1 LETINRCPLCN
12 SSEFN
17 PHQEVKDYTA
27 SNEVFQ
33 IVACKNCRFLT
44 TNPRPSAVEISKY
57 YQSDKYISHTGGG
70 KSLFDRIYLFARNF
84 SLQWKHDTVAR
95 YQEPGSLLD
104 FGCGT
109 GEFLNR
115 CQKHGWKVS
124 GVEPSDDA
132 RAKATQLIGKYMA
145 ATISELPETKY
156 DAITLWHVLEHVH
169 ALADTL
175 QTITGQLKTG
185 GTIFIAVPNYQSPD
199 GGHYQAHWAG
209 YDVPRHLWHFS
220 TETMT
225 ALLKKVGLK
234 IVEIKPMKLDAFY
247 VSLLS
252 EGYRNPNKPKWLA
265 ATTAFIRG
273 LRSNVAAAKTTNH
286 SSLIY
291 IAKHA

>member
-1 LETINRCPLCN
+1 M
-12 SSEFN
+12 
-17 PHQEVKDYTA
+17 
-27 SNEVFQ
+27 
-33 IVACKNCRFLT
+33 
-44 TNPRPSAVEISKY
+44 
-57 YQSDKYISHTGGG
+57 
-70 KSLFDRIYLFARNF
+70 
-84 SLQWKHDTVAR
+84 
-95 YQEPGSLLD
+95 
-104 FGCGT
+104 
-109 GEFLNR
+109 NR

-132 RAKATQLIGKYMA
+132 RAKATQLIGKHMA

-225 ALLKKVGLK
+225 TLLKKVGLK

-273 LRSNVAAAKTTNH
+273 LHSNVAAAKTTNH